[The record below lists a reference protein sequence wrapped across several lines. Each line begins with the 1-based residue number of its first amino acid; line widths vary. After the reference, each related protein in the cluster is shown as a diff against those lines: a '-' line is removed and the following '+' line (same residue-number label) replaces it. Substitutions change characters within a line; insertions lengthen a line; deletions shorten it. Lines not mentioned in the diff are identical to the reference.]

1 MKTNEAPEKIYL
13 EFYRVGDKKYREWVI
28 TPKTND
34 EPIQYIRKDALVK
47 YLYEE
52 KGYPITLNG
61 ELVHWNEL
69 NKHLAEYIKLKKD
82 AFIEK
87 ALKFLDGCIPDYIE
101 LKHANVDTFMDVDN
115 ERFIKDF
122 INYIKGK

>member
-1 MKTNEAPEKIYL
+1 MKVNEAPEKIYISPKVFNIGEYATKVL
-13 EFYRVGDKKYREWVI
+13 TTKYIDNV
-28 TPKTND
+28 
-34 EPIQYIRKDALVK
+34 
-47 YLYEE
+47 
-52 KGYPITLNG
+52 
-61 ELVHWNEL
+61 
-69 NKHLAEYIKLKKD
+69 EYTRTD

-122 INYIKGK
+122 INHIKGE